1 MIKKMITP
9 KSKTSNKRFRTVTFE
24 TRKGPSTPYLGLF
37 QFMPQLG
44 HIERRSIKKKP
55 AAAAGFSV
63 PLIRIFKFHLN
74 HGIFFQ
80 FFTFFDTLAC
90 SVTFAAHINVNA

>member
-44 HIERRSIKKKP
+44 HIERRRIKKKP
-55 AAAAGFSV
+55 AG
-63 PLIRIFKFHLN
+63 IRGL
-74 HGIFFQ
+74 
-80 FFTFFDTLAC
+80 LC
-90 SVTFAAHINVNA
+90 PVNQDF